1 MTERATGT
9 GREGRTPSG
18 LPDRPVPQEGPD
30 LGDLLRRSGTGDE
43 AAFAQVYDLTSA
55 KVYGL
60 AVRVL
65 RSPEL
70 AAEVVQEVYLMAWQQ
85 SARFDPERGTVLAW
99 LCTMAHRR
107 AVDRVRQVQRER
119 DREQQYESGRA
130 EIPADETWQ
139 GVEHAM
145 ETQEVRAGLGA
156 LTPIQ
161 REAVSLAYYE
171 GCSHR
176 EVAERLEVPLGTAKA
191 RIRDGLSSLR
201 TALGV
206 QR

>member
-1 MTERATGT
+1 MTEPGTGT
-9 GREGRTPSG
+9 GREGRAA
-18 LPDRPVPQEGPD
+18 LEDEPD
-30 LGDLLRRSGTGDE
+30 LGALLRRSGTGDE
-43 AAFAQVYDLTSA
+43 AAFAQVYDLTA
-55 KVYGL
+55 ARVYGL
-60 AVRVL
+60 AVRVT
-65 RSPEL
+65 RSPEI

-99 LCTMAHRR
+99 LCTLAHRR
-107 AVDRVRQVQRER
+107 SVDRVRQVQRER
-119 DREQQYESGRA
+119 EREQQYESGRA

-139 GVEHAM
+139 GVEQAM
-145 ETQEVRAGLGA
+145 ETQEVRAGLDA

-176 EVAERLEVPLGTAKA
+176 EVAQRLDVPLGTAKT

-206 QR
+206 GR